1 MLKEIFAAMLSV
13 FLIFSLCSCD
23 VQQEENDPPER
34 EDISVSEE
42 ILEEPRF
49 TVTFDKNEAFPEE
62 ISRRAAEIAKELL
75 ERICF

>member
-23 VQQEENDPPER
+23 IPQEENDPTER

-42 ILEEPRF
+42 ILE
-49 TVTFDKNEAFPEE
+49 
-62 ISRRAAEIAKELL
+62 
-75 ERICF
+75 

>member
-23 VQQEENDPPER
+23 IPQEENDPPER

-49 TVTFDKNEAFPEE
+49 
-62 ISRRAAEIAKELL
+62 IL
-75 ERICF
+75 ESLFVRPGANILK

>member
-23 VQQEENDPPER
+23 IPQEENDPTER

-49 TVTFDKNEAFPEE
+49 ILKSFFV
-62 ISRRAAEIAKELL
+62 RRGANILK
-75 ERICF
+75 

>member
-1 MLKEIFAAMLSV
+1 MLSV

-23 VQQEENDPPER
+23 IPQEENDPTER

-49 TVTFDKNEAFPEE
+49 ILKSFFVRPGANILK
-62 ISRRAAEIAKELL
+62 
-75 ERICF
+75 

>member
-23 VQQEENDPPER
+23 ISQEENDPTEQ

-49 TVTFDKNEAFPEE
+49 ILKSFFVRPGANILK
-62 ISRRAAEIAKELL
+62 
-75 ERICF
+75 

>member
-23 VQQEENDPPER
+23 VQQEENDPPEQ

-49 TVTFDKNEAFPEE
+49 ILKSLFVRPGANILK
-62 ISRRAAEIAKELL
+62 
-75 ERICF
+75 

>member
-23 VQQEENDPPER
+23 IPQEENDPPER

-42 ILEEPRF
+42 ISEEPRF
-49 TVTFDKNEAFPEE
+49 
-62 ISRRAAEIAKELL
+62 IL
-75 ERICF
+75 ESFFVRPGANILK